1 MCFLSPLRRLAI
13 WLLSATAKNN
23 TRAMAKEQ
31 ALAKALAGTRAQ
43 EKERAQQLCVL
54 RAEKKATRRHSAPR
68 AGPRESLASDT
79 QLALRLLSNMTAVSV
94 VVAYCGF
101 AA

>member
-23 TRAMAKEQ
+23 TGAMAKEQ

-68 AGPRESLASDT
+68 VGPRESLASDT